1 MLNRKKGQIGETLT
15 WLIATIIIVVVL
27 IFFIFGASVFGN
39 TKKVGNFKDSLFS
52 EITFQGDDVFLKKSL
67 FTYYTINKDHDRELI
82 WEDLV
87 KWENEGKFDLKLNET
102 RVEVSGRR
110 NR

>member
-1 MLNRKKGQIGETLT
+1 MLNKKGQIGETLT

-27 IFFIFGASVFGN
+27 IFFIFGASVLGS

-52 EITFQGDDVFLKKSL
+52 ESIFEGDDVFLKKSL
-67 FTYYTINKDHDRELI
+67 FTYYTINKDYDREMILD
-82 WEDLV
+82 DLV
-87 KWENEGKFDLKLNET
+87 KWEKEGKFDLKLNET
-102 RVEVSGRR
+102 KMEISSRR